1 MILISSRNY
10 GMWVWY
16 ERGNKQASKQMRDR
30 ESIWVGDSDLTRTQ
44 LWSKIVV
51 PNMIIFREIF
61 STCSFSFADG
71 KSTHLYT
78 WIFSNLQKKH
88 LLPIQCSNIRKKEA
102 MTQREESRSPTQD
115 NAPRVI
121 PILGNWWLQIQKPF
135 LVEKINLQKDLTEC
149 QRTVSEQR
157 KVEGHGTTACE
168 G

>member
-1 MILISSRNY
+1 
-10 GMWVWY
+10 
-16 ERGNKQASKQMRDR
+16 
-30 ESIWVGDSDLTRTQ
+30 
-44 LWSKIVV
+44 
-51 PNMIIFREIF
+51 
-61 STCSFSFADG
+61 
-71 KSTHLYT
+71 
-78 WIFSNLQKKH
+78 
-88 LLPIQCSNIRKKEA
+88 

-135 LVEKINLQKDLTEC
+135 LVEKINLQKDLTEG